1 MSRLLLRLQ
10 PTRTNSITSMKT
22 TPHTALFVLCAFLSA
37 CSAGIS
43 SPSVHDS
50 VQQQTVRA
58 AGISALSTDGASSAH
73 PASTTPTC
81 PAQTFDIFLM
91 AFANDVAVQKAFVTQ
106 PLQSE
111 SVDALAE
118 PEPRPITKMLGF
130 DQLHFPLM
138 PNLQRQALDGLQ
150 LVKTISGNGEME
162 VKLVK
167 PDTDYQVLFFFRND
181 GCWKLYR
188 MRDDSL

>member
-1 MSRLLLRLQ
+1 
-10 PTRTNSITSMKT
+10 MKI
-22 TPHTALFVLCAFLSA
+22 ALYAVLFVLNAFLSA
-37 CSAGIS
+37 CGIENS
-43 SPSVHDS
+43 SPGARDS
-50 VQQQTVRA
+50 VLQQTARA
-58 AGISALSTDGASSAH
+58 AGISARTRAGAGSAH
-73 PASTTPTC
+73 SAPAAPTC
-81 PAQTFDIFLM
+81 PTQAFDTFLT
-91 AFANDVAVQKAFVTQ
+91 AFANDVAIQKAFVTQ

-111 SVDALAE
+111 SIDALAE
-118 PEPRPITKMLGF
+118 PEPRPVTRMLSF
-130 DQLHFPLM
+130 DELHFPLM